1 MERTSQLLVHGR
13 DDRLPLHRLF
23 GLALQHLILLLMFL
37 VYPVMVGRGLGLT
50 DGAEIPFLTMALLC
64 IGLGTILQSLPGPW
78 GSGHLHVHQPSPIF
92 LPLAL
97 QTLPF
102 GGLAAL
108 APMIVVAG
116 AAQLLLAHGLYW
128 LRRCFP
134 PEVIG
139 VVVLLLGLSLVPGAL
154 ERCLEAG
161 ARAALD
167 QCLVLDGALEN
178 CLEKVVHGAPT
189 TAPLVAG
196 LTLAT
201 MVGIAV
207 YGRGPLRLFSL
218 ILGAIVGV
226 ALAALLGLFAPGD
239 LQRLADTPFF
249 ALPVPRF
256 DGWIFN
262 WSLLPLA
269 LLIACV
275 HLLDSLGAHVGAQ
288 KLADAD
294 WQRTDAGT
302 AGLAM
307 RAVGAGNVLAGLLG
321 GYPAGVSSSSVGLTF
336 TTGAVAWRVGVL
348 TGILG
353 VVCAF
358 IPKIAM
364 FLAILPEPV
373 VGAIVL
379 NAAAFMIAAGMEL
392 IFSRMLN
399 TRRIFMVGLSVIAG
413 LAALLRPELAVA
425 APDWIRPVM
434 ASPLFV
440 GSAVAV
446 GLNLLFRLGISEE
459 ERLPLR
465 ADDPLPI
472 RLRDFFERK
481 GQQWGL
487 RRSLVDHAQLG
498 TMQAVETLFQ
508 SGILR
513 EPEVEVSLR
522 YDELH
527 LDVLIAYDGE
537 ALPVGSPRP
546 SPDELLEDDS
556 ALLRM
561 TAHIVAGLADG
572 CRIREE
578 AGRVR
583 LELRFDS

>member
-1 MERTSQLLVHGR
+1 MERKSQLLVYGR
-13 DDRLPLHRLF
+13 DDRLPPHRLL
-23 GLALQHLILLLMFL
+23 GLALQHLILLLMFI
-37 VYPVMVGRGLGLT
+37 VYPVMAGRGLGLSEV
-50 DGAEIPFLTMALLC
+50 AEIPFLTMAILSVG
-64 IGLGTILQSLPGPW
+64 IGTIVQSLPAPW

-108 APMIVVAG
+108 APMVVTAG
-116 AAQLLLAHGLYW
+116 VFQIALARGLHW
-128 LRRCFP
+128 LRRGFP

-139 VVVLLLGLSLVPGAL
+139 VVVVLLGISLVPGAL
-154 ERCLEAG
+154 TRCLEQGVRGDA
-161 ARAALD
+161 
-167 QCLVLDGALEN
+167 
-178 CLEKVVHGAPT
+178 T

-196 LTLAT
+196 VTLAAI
-201 MVGIAV
+201 VGTAV
-207 YGRGPLRLFSL
+207 YGRGPVRLFSL
-218 ILGAIVGV
+218 MIGAVVGI
-226 ALAALLGLFAPGD
+226 ALAAWFGLFAPSD
-239 LQRLADTPFF
+239 LRRLSETPVL
-249 ALPVPRF
+249 AMPSLRI

-262 WSLLPLA
+262 WSLLPLV

-275 HLLDSLGAHVGAQ
+275 HTLDALGAHVGAQ

-294 WQRTDAGT
+294 WQRTDMAT
-302 AGLAM
+302 AG
-307 RAVGAGNVLAGLLG
+307 RAIRTVGAGNVLAGLLG
-321 GYPAGVSSSSVGLTF
+321 GYPAGLSSSSVGLSF
-336 TTGAVAWRVGVL
+336 STGAVAWRVGL
-348 TGILG
+348 LAGALG

-358 IPKIAM
+358 VPKIAM

-413 LAALLRPELAVA
+413 LAALLHPELAEP
-425 APDWIRPVM
+425 APDWIKPVM
-434 ASPLFV
+434 GSPLFV
-440 GSAVAV
+440 GSVVAV
-446 GLNLLFRLGISEE
+446 GLNLLFRIGISEKE
-459 ERLPLR
+459 LLTLA

-487 RRSLVDHAQLG
+487 RRVLVDHAQLG
-498 TMQAVETLFQ
+498 TMQAVETLFEA
-508 SGILR
+508 GIL
-513 EPEVEVSLR
+513 EKPTVDVSLR
-522 YDELH
+522 YDDLH
-527 LDVLIAYDGE
+527 LDVLIAYEGA

-546 SPDELLEDDS
+546 TPDELLEQDD

-572 CRIREE
+572 CRVRTDN
-578 AGRVR
+578 GTTR